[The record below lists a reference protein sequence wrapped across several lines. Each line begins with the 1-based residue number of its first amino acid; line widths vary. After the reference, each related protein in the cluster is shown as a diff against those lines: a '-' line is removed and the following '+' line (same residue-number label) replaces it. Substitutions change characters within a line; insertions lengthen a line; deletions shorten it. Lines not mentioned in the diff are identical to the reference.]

1 MDKKTDF
8 TFIEVWEEVTSV
20 EPEPKRMKVIKK

>member
-20 EPEPKRMKVIKK
+20 ELEPKENESN

>member
-20 EPEPKRMKVIKK
+20 EPEPKENESN